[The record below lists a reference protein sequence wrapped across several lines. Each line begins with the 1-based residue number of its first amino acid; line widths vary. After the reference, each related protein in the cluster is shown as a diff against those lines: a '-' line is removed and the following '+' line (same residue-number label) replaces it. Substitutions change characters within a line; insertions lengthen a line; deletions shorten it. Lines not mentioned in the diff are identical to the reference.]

1 MAFFVVGARRRASI
15 QAASAVGIVLVGLA
29 YALLGL
35 ASPSGAQS
43 LADAVRVEAEAFD
56 AGEAGIAFFDTDES
70 FGEVRRDTD
79 VDVFERSSASD
90 GALLGRT
97 RDGEFVQYTI
107 DLGAA
112 ATFEARLRVA
122 SGSSTAGVIQVDV
135 NGERVGSVDGAT
147 GAWFDWQIRSAGN
160 IALDA
165 GAQVVQLTWAEGADV
180 NLDWLELEP
189 TSAPVTP
196 TVTAVPEMPGIRIE
210 AEDFDPFGFQDSDE
224 SFGELRTDV
233 DVDVFLRENVGAS
246 GDALIGR
253 TRDGDSVQYTVNI
266 PEAGFFTPRLRV
278 ASGASQSG
286 QIEISI
292 DDVYR
297 GAVTARTDGWFDWAV
312 RDSAVVELSSGP
324 HTIELRW
331 RFSANVNLDWL
342 ELVPRADPCQV
353 GTLEAEDASRIR
365 GRFEVRNDPAASG
378 GQYVVVPRGS
388 GGRDTPGNDFVSLCA
403 RVETAGLY
411 RLDARLRVVSETRR
425 SFFVSIGGYTRTPVV
440 FVSDAPVGTFTTDAV
455 NMNAAADPFGQSYD
469 REIEDPVLWW
479 LEPGKH
485 PITFSVRRDGVE
497 LDSATLVPVE
507 SPPCLDCDVMIE
519 TLQEA
524 GVRLP
529 RRGHPCSW
537 DELSVTVT
545 CTDTIPQG
553 VTGLR
558 FSAESLPSG
567 LGSLANLTTLR
578 FVRSA
583 PSPRAL
589 SPEIGNLTQ
598 LTNLTIGGNVTS
610 LPAEIGNL
618 DNLESLELHGTD
630 LTALPPEIG
639 NLDNLYLLSMFEPG
653 DLASLPPEI
662 GDLANLRVL
671 NLSRHKI
678 TALPPEIGNLDKLER
693 LRVLGGLTSLPA
705 EIGNLES
712 LRQLTLS
719 NSIQR
724 LRDGNR
730 FVRPL
735 LSIPTLPPE
744 IGDLSLLLI
753 LELRN
758 TGLTELPPEIGQLT
772 KLRTLRLDDPLSSKF
787 TEDAAEADNQLTTLP
802 TEIGNL
808 VALEELNLRQNLLRG
823 DITALAPLVLEAP
836 IPTIA
841 LDDDDLGGFGEGN
854 ECLTT
859 TSEELAAVLDSQSE
873 GFQQWDACEY
883 P

>member
-15 QAASAVGIVLVGLA
+15 QAASAVGIVLVGLG

-35 ASPSGAQS
+35 ASPSAAQS
-43 LADAVRVEAEAFD
+43 LADVVRVEAEAFD
-56 AGEAGIAFFDTDES
+56 AGESGIAFFDTDES

-107 DLGAA
+107 DLEAA

-122 SGSSTAGVIQVDV
+122 SGSSTAGVIHVDV

-147 GAWFDWQIRSAGN
+147 GAWFDWQIRSAGS

-180 NLDWLELEP
+180 NLDWLELAP
-189 TSAPVTP
+189 TSAPITP
-196 TVTAVPEMPGIRIE
+196 TATAVPEMAGIRIE
-210 AEDFDPFGFQDSDE
+210 AEDFDPFGFEDSDE

-253 TRDGDSVQYTVNI
+253 TRDGDSVQYTVDI
-266 PEAGFFTPRLRV
+266 PEAGFFTPLLRV

-286 QIEISI
+286 WIEISI
-292 DDVYR
+292 DGELR
-297 GAVTARTDGWFDWAV
+297 GIVTAQTDGWFDWAV
-312 RDSAVVELSSGP
+312 RDGAVVELSSGP

-342 ELVPRADPCQV
+342 ELVPREDPCQV
-353 GTLEAEDASRIR
+353 GTLEAEDATRIR
-365 GRFEVRNDPAASG
+365 GRFEVRDDPEASG

-388 GGRDTPGNDFVSLCA
+388 GGRDTPGNDSVSLCA

-425 SFFVSIGGYTRTPVV
+425 SFFVNIGGTPVV

-455 NMNAAADPFGQSYD
+455 NMNAAADPFGQSYG

-479 LEPGKH
+479 LEPGEH
-485 PITFSVRRDGVE
+485 AITFSVRRDGVE

-507 SPPCLDCDVMIE
+507 SRPCLDCDVMIE
-519 TLQEA
+519 TLKEA

-545 CTDTIPQG
+545 CTDTIPQS
-553 VTGLR
+553 VTGLQ

-578 FVRSA
+578 FVRSG

-598 LTNLTIGGNVTS
+598 LTNLTIENVTS
-610 LPAEIGNL
+610 LPAEIGDL
-618 DNLESLELHGTD
+618 DNLENLELNGTD

-639 NLDNLYLLSMFEPG
+639 DLDNLYLFSMFRAG

-693 LRVLGGLTSLPA
+693 LRVIGGLTSLPA

-712 LRQLTLS
+712 LRQLTLG

-724 LRDGNR
+724 LNDGNR

-735 LSIPTLPPE
+735 LSLPTLPPE
-744 IGDLSLLLI
+744 IGGLSLLLI

-772 KLRTLRLDDPLSSKF
+772 KLRTLRLDDPLYSKW
-787 TEDAAEADNQLTTLP
+787 TEEAAEADNQLKTLP

-836 IPTIA
+836 IPTMA
-841 LDDDDLGGFGEGN
+841 LGDEIGGFASN

-873 GFQQWDACEY
+873 GFQRWDACEN